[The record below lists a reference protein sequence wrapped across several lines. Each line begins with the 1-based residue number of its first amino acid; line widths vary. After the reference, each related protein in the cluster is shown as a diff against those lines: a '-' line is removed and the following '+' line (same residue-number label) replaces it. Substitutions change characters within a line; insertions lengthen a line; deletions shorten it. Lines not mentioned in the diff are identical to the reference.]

1 MRLIKV
7 RNIKFFLPI
16 VILLMSSCAS
26 TPDGQVSFIMQI
38 NTVDKHDTPISAKC
52 SLFSTTTKLTIDAP
66 AEISYVGTCGP
77 INVYCEKDDLKGE
90 QGVFPITE
98 EEKIVDESLFLATG
112 IGYAFD
118 RMVDA
123 ITPFG
128 AFLNYSAAFR
138 GLDGKVCLIP
148 RTVRVVLE

>member
-1 MRLIKV
+1 M

-16 VILLMSSCAS
+16 VIMLMSSCAS

-38 NTVDKHDTPISAKC
+38 DTVNKNDELISAKC

-90 QGVFPITE
+90 QGVFPLTE
-98 EEKIVDESLFLATG
+98 DEKIVDESFFLATG
-112 IGYAFD
+112 MGYVFD
-118 RMVDA
+118 RIVDV

-128 AFLNYSAAFR
+128 AFLNYSSAFSDV
-138 GLDGKVCLIP
+138 DGKVCLIP

>member
-1 MRLIKV
+1 M
-7 RNIKFFLPI
+7 
-16 VILLMSSCAS
+16 LMSSCAS

-52 SLFSTTTKLTIDAP
+52 SLFSTTTKLSIDAP
-66 AEISYVGTCGP
+66 AEIAYQGNCGP
-77 INVYCEKDDLKGE
+77 INVYCVKDNLKGE
-90 QGVFPITE
+90 HGVFPITN
-98 EEKIVDESLFLATG
+98 EKIVYENLFLSSG

-128 AFLNYSAAFR
+128 AFLNYSTAFR
-138 GLDGKVCLIP
+138 NRNGPEECLLPRQIKVI
-148 RTVRVVLE
+148 LE